1 MLSRGKF
8 LKIVLFLCNWLKL
21 STDTWMRKASSLRA
35 KLALHKYSIGTR
47 QNGSIAFSD
56 VSFCFPLVLHYT
68 VHSNGRG
75 GVEEPPQWLKAL
87 GMSLIHITRQAVPWV
102 SVTSVLRGIGERR
115 IAGLPAQHPSP
126 QTSALGTSHRMTE
139 EDPNTIL
146 WPFYVYIYP
155 TTRIYIHIDTQMKQ
169 WPPRD

>member
-1 MLSRGKF
+1 MLSRGKI

-21 STDTWMRKASSLRA
+21 STDAQMGKAISLRT
-35 KLALHKYSIGTR
+35 KFALHKYAIRTGK
-47 QNGSIAFSD
+47 NGSIAFSD

-68 VHSNGRG
+68 VHSNP

-87 GMSLIHITRQAVPWV
+87 GMSFDSYNKTGSPTDA
-102 SVTSVLRGIGERR
+102 TSVLSGIGERR

-126 QTSALGTSHRMTE
+126 QTRALGTSHRMTE

-146 WPFYVYIYP
+146 RPFYVYIYP
-155 TTRIYIHIDTQMKQ
+155 TTRIYIHVDTQMKQ
-169 WPPRD
+169 